1 MFAVHQQ
8 QWKGMG
14 KMKKK
19 KTRMCTL
26 FNCDRRH
33 GNVCC
38 ADCGNRQKCK
48 NSCQND
54 PEKCGCVKGD
64 KDHEE
69 KCV

>member
-1 MFAVHQQ
+1 M
-8 QWKGMG
+8 
-14 KMKKK
+14 
-19 KTRMCTL
+19 L

-38 ADCGNRQKCK
+38 ADCGFRPKCK
-48 NSCQND
+48 NSCQNE

-64 KDHEE
+64 EDHEE